1 MTIREQAIQEI
12 QAAPEDLVREALDF
26 LRFLAA
32 RAHAERLET
41 AFASQA
47 TLAKDWAEPE
57 EDEAWRSL

>member
-12 QAAPEDLVREALDF
+12 QTAPEELVREVLDF
-26 LRFLAA
+26 LRFLATRA
-32 RAHAERLET
+32 RAERPET
-41 AFASQA
+41 ALASQA

>member
-12 QAAPEDLVREALDF
+12 QTAPEELVREVLDF

-32 RAHAERLET
+32 RARAERLET
-41 AFASQA
+41 ALASQA

-57 EDEAWRSL
+57 EDEE